1 MTYMCLTMVGGS
13 VIMSLSLNFHTHK
26 IGLQTSFQDD
36 QKQPLKITEHN
47 LA

>member
-1 MTYMCLTMVGGS
+1 
-13 VIMSLSLNFHTHK
+13 MSLSLYFHTHK

-36 QKQPLKITEHN
+36 QKQPLKTAEHN